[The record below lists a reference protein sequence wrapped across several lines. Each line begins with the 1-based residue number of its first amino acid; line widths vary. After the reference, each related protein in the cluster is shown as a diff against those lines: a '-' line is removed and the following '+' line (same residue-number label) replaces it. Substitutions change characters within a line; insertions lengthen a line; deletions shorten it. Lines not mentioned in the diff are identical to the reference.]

1 MYLFVYGTLRRKPSP
16 RTKQASLGEAH
27 QRFLINSHYCGEAL
41 VNGYLYSLGEY
52 PGLILDENT
61 TGQVKGEIFQIE
73 ESDLKK
79 LDEYEEIDPLST
91 NNEYQRIQTEITA
104 DSGERFLAWV
114 YILNDVDRKRKIIQS
129 GDWCA

>member
-16 RTKQASLGEAH
+16 RTKHSLLNAAH
-27 QRFLINSHYCGEAL
+27 QRFLVHAKYCDEAS
-41 VNGYLYSLGEY
+41 VKGYLYSLGEY
-52 PGLILDENT
+52 PGLILDENSMH
-61 TGQVKGEIFQIE
+61 QIKGEIFQIE
-73 ESDLKK
+73 ESDLQK

-91 NNEYQRIQTEITA
+91 SNEYQRIQTEITA

-114 YILNDVDRKRKIIQS
+114 YILNDGDRKREIIQS

>member
-16 RTKQASLGEAH
+16 RTKKKSLGKAH
-27 QRFLINSHYCGEAL
+27 QRFLINSPYCGEAS
-41 VNGYLYSLGEY
+41 VKGYLYSLGEY
-52 PGLILDENT
+52 PGLILDETSTLNI
-61 TGQVKGEIFQIE
+61 KGEIFQIE
-73 ESDLKK
+73 ESDLHK

-114 YILNDVDRKRKIIQS
+114 YILNDVNRKREIIQS